1 MVKKNMQDFTLVK
14 SNLRG
19 YELGYIMTQE
29 IKQRIEQLRL
39 NKTPDGY
46 KKTAIGVIP
55 QDWEVVRFKKL
66 FSRLT
71 RRNTELNKNVLTI
84 SAQYGLI
91 SQEEFFNKTVASENT
106 ETYFLLNKGDFAYN
120 KSYSNGYPY
129 GAIKSL
135 TKYNKGIV
143 SPLYI
148 CFSVTEENKF
158 PEFYNQYFEAGK
170 FNREINAYAQ
180 EGARNHGLLN
190 IAVEDF
196 FNSLL
201 IKPPLAEQQKIAAI
215 LSTQDKVIELQ
226 QKRIDELKKLKK
238 AYLSKMFPQKGSNV
252 PELRFK
258 GFTGN
263 WEQRKLG
270 DIVGIYDGVHQT
282 PNYQDS
288 GVMFLSVENIATLKS
303 SKFISEEDFKRDYK
317 VYPQENDILMTRIG
331 DVGTTNVVT
340 DNGLKAYYVSLAL
353 LKYKKTDPYFLS
365 NAIQSDFVQKGLAN
379 RTLKTAVPMKINKD
393 EIGKVDVMLPVSPEE
408 QHQIGS
414 YFQNLDNLITLQ
426 SRKLDAEK
434 LKKKSLMQLLLTGI
448 VRVK

>member
-55 QDWEVVRFKKL
+55 QDWEVINLSDISEYKTK
-66 FSRLT
+66 
-71 RRNTELNKNVLTI
+71 KNVENIKYPTFTNSATEGIIKQTDYFDKEI
-84 SAQYGLI
+84 SNDENI
-91 SQEEFFNKTVASENT
+91 SGYYLVNENDFVYNPRISVSAPCGPINCSHIP
-106 ETYFLLNKGDFAYN
+106 ET
-120 KSYSNGYPY
+120 
-129 GAIKSL
+129 
-135 TKYNKGIV
+135 GIM
-143 SPLYI
+143 SPLYTV
-148 CFSVTEENKF
+148 FKLLKEK
-158 PEFYNQYFEAGK
+158 EFYEFFFHSSIWYKYMCSVANY
-170 FNREINAYAQ
+170 
-180 EGARNHGLLN
+180 GARSDRMN
-190 IAVEDF
+190 ITNNDF
-196 FNSLL
+196 FKMPLCQ
-201 IKPPLAEQQKIAAI
+201 PPLAEQQKIAEI

-263 WEQRKLG
+263 WEQHKCCELCSISTGKSNTQDNVPDGEYPFYVRSPIIERSNKYLY
-270 DIVGIYDGVHQT
+270 DEEAVLTVGDGVGT
-282 PNYQDS
+282 
-288 GVMFLSVENIATLKS
+288 G
-303 SKFISEEDFKRDYK
+303 K
-317 VYPQENDILMTRIG
+317 VYHYVNGKYDLHQRVYRMFNFDKSISAKYFYYYFSNHFYERVMMMTAKTSVDSVRLDMIADMNIHFPKIAEQQKIG
-331 DVGTTNVVT
+331 
-340 DNGLKAYYVSLAL
+340 S
-353 LKYKKTDPYFLS
+353 F
-365 NAIQSDFVQKGLAN
+365 F
-379 RTLKTAVPMKINKD
+379 RTL
-393 EIGKVDVMLPVSPEE
+393 
-408 QHQIGS
+408 
-414 YFQNLDNLITLQ
+414 DNIITLQ

>member
-1 MVKKNMQDFTLVK
+1 
-14 SNLRG
+14 
-19 YELGYIMTQE
+19 MTQE
-29 IKQRIEQLRL
+29 IKQRIKQLRL

-263 WEQRKLG
+263 WEQHKCCELCSISTGKSNTQDNVPDGEYPFYVRSPIIERSNKYLY
-270 DIVGIYDGVHQT
+270 DEEAVLTVGDGVGT
-282 PNYQDS
+282 
-288 GVMFLSVENIATLKS
+288 G
-303 SKFISEEDFKRDYK
+303 K
-317 VYPQENDILMTRIG
+317 VYHYVNGKYDLHQRVYRMFNFDKSISAKYFYYYFSNHFYERVMMMTAKTSVDSVRLDMIADMNIHFPKIAEQQKIG
-331 DVGTTNVVT
+331 
-340 DNGLKAYYVSLAL
+340 S
-353 LKYKKTDPYFLS
+353 F
-365 NAIQSDFVQKGLAN
+365 F
-379 RTLKTAVPMKINKD
+379 RTL
-393 EIGKVDVMLPVSPEE
+393 
-408 QHQIGS
+408 
-414 YFQNLDNLITLQ
+414 DNIITLQ

>member
-1 MVKKNMQDFTLVK
+1 
-14 SNLRG
+14 
-19 YELGYIMTQE
+19 MTQE
-29 IKQRIEQLRL
+29 IKQRIEQI
-39 NKTPDGY
+39 KKGKVPAGY
-46 KKTAIGVIP
+46 KKSKLGIVSSE
-55 QDWEVVRFKKL
+55 WENTSFSTL
-66 FSRLT
+66 FTTTSDF
-71 RRNTELNKNVLTI
+71 TEDNAKYPLYSLTI
-84 SAQYGLI
+84 ENGITA
-91 SQEEFFNKTVASENT
+91 KTERYERS
-106 ETYFLLNKGDFAYN
+106 FLVKKNNSYKIMQPNDFAYN
-120 KSYSNGYPY
+120 PMNIRFGAVARHKGTKAVSVSGYY
-129 GAIKSL
+129 DIFTTVNQSDLQFMDDFLSSDLML
-135 TKYNKGIV
+135 TYYNKQSTGSLIEKKRV
-143 SPLYI
+143 HFSQFLDFNLPL
-148 CFSVTEENKF
+148 
-158 PEFYNQYFEAGK
+158 
-170 FNREINAYAQ
+170 
-180 EGARNHGLLN
+180 
-190 IAVEDF
+190 
-196 FNSLL
+196 
-201 IKPPLAEQQKIAAI
+201 PPLSERKKIAAI

-238 AYLSKMFPQKGSNV
+238 AYLNKMFPQKESNV

-408 QHQIGS
+408 QQKIGS
-414 YFQNLDNLITLQ
+414 FFRTLDNIITLQ

>member
-1 MVKKNMQDFTLVK
+1 
-14 SNLRG
+14 
-19 YELGYIMTQE
+19 MTQE
-29 IKQRIEQLRL
+29 IKQRIEQI
-39 NKTPDGY
+39 KKGKVPAGY
-46 KKTAIGVIP
+46 KKSKLGIVSSE
-55 QDWEVVRFKKL
+55 WENTSFSTL
-66 FSRLT
+66 FTTTSDF
-71 RRNTELNKNVLTI
+71 TEDNAKYPLYSLTI
-84 SAQYGLI
+84 ENGITA
-91 SQEEFFNKTVASENT
+91 KTERYERS
-106 ETYFLLNKGDFAYN
+106 FLVKKNNSYKIMQPNDFAYN
-120 KSYSNGYPY
+120 PMNIRFGAVARHKGTKAVSVSGYY
-129 GAIKSL
+129 DIFTTVNQSDLQFMDDFLSSDLML
-135 TKYNKGIV
+135 TYYNKQSTGSLIEKKRV
-143 SPLYI
+143 HFSQFLDFNLPL
-148 CFSVTEENKF
+148 
-158 PEFYNQYFEAGK
+158 
-170 FNREINAYAQ
+170 
-180 EGARNHGLLN
+180 
-190 IAVEDF
+190 
-196 FNSLL
+196 
-201 IKPPLAEQQKIAAI
+201 PPLSERKKIAAI

-365 NAIQSDFVQKGLAN
+365 NAIQSDFVQKDLAN

>member
-1 MVKKNMQDFTLVK
+1 
-14 SNLRG
+14 
-19 YELGYIMTQE
+19 MTQE
-29 IKQRIEQLRL
+29 IKQRIKQLRL

-91 SQEEFFNKTVASENT
+91 SQEEFFNKTVASKNT
-106 ETYFLLNKGDFAYN
+106 ENYFILNKGDFAYN

-201 IKPPLAEQQKIAAI
+201 IKPPLAEQQKIVAI

-238 AYLSKMFPQKGSNV
+238 AYLNKMFPQKESNV

>member
-1 MVKKNMQDFTLVK
+1 
-14 SNLRG
+14 
-19 YELGYIMTQE
+19 MTQE
-29 IKQRIEQLRL
+29 IKQRIKQLRL

-201 IKPPLAEQQKIAAI
+201 IKPPLAEQQKIAGI

-226 QKRIDELKKLKK
+226 QKKIDELKKLKK
-238 AYLSKMFPQKGSNV
+238 AYLNKMFPQKGSNV

-263 WEQRKLG
+263 WEQHKLG
-270 DIVGIYDGVHQT
+270 EMADSFEYGLNASATEYDGKHKYLRIT
-282 PNYQDS
+282 DIDDS
-288 GVMFLSVENIATLKS
+288 SRLFNKTDLTSPDIDFTNAEKYKLK
-303 SKFISEEDFKRDYK
+303 EG
-317 VYPQENDILMTRIG
+317 DILFARTG
-331 DVGTTNVVT
+331 ASVGKSYIYKNYDGLVYYAGFLIRARVKSDYDT
-340 DNGLKAYYVSLAL
+340 DFVFQSTLTENYNTFIRLTSQRSGQPGV
-353 LKYKKTDPYFLS
+353 
-365 NAIQSDFVQKGLAN
+365 NAQEYSDFTICVPSLPEQQK
-379 RTLKTAVPMKINKD
+379 
-393 EIGKVDVMLPVSPEE
+393 
-408 QHQIGS
+408 IGS
-414 YFQNLDNLITLQ
+414 FFRTLDNLITLQ

>member
-1 MVKKNMQDFTLVK
+1 
-14 SNLRG
+14 
-19 YELGYIMTQE
+19 MTQE

-46 KKTAIGVIP
+46 KKTTVGVIP
-55 QDWEVVRFKKL
+55 QEWEVVRFKKL

-71 RRNTELNKNVLTI
+71 RRNTEHNKNVLTI

-106 ETYFLLNKGDFAYN
+106 ENYFLLNKGDFAYN
-120 KSYSNGYPY
+120 KSYSNGYPF

-135 TKYNKGIV
+135 TKYDKGIV

-148 CFSVTEENKF
+148 CFSVSEENKF

-201 IKPPLAEQQKIAAI
+201 IKPPLTEQQKIAEI

-238 AYLSKMFPQKGSNV
+238 AYLSKMFPQKGSNI

-263 WEQRKLG
+263 WEQHKLG
-270 DIVGIYDGVHQT
+270 ECFDERSERSAEGELI
-282 PNYQDS
+282 
-288 GVMFLSVENIATLKS
+288 SVT
-303 SKFISEEDFKRDYK
+303 ISEGIKKFAELGRHDNSSEDKSHYKR
-317 VYPQENDILMTRIG
+317 VEIG
-331 DVGTTNVVT
+331 DIAYNSMRMWQGASGYSNYSGILSPAYTVCVPHVNVDSLFFSYMFKLPELIHT
-340 DNGLKAYYVSLAL
+340 FEINSQGLTKDTWNLKFPAFSEIQIKAPKNLAE
-353 LKYKKTDPYFLS
+353 
-365 NAIQSDFVQKGLAN
+365 QQKIGSFF
-379 RTLKTAVPMKINKD
+379 RTL
-393 EIGKVDVMLPVSPEE
+393 
-408 QHQIGS
+408 
-414 YFQNLDNLITLQ
+414 DNIITLQ

>member
-1 MVKKNMQDFTLVK
+1 
-14 SNLRG
+14 
-19 YELGYIMTQE
+19 MTQE
-29 IKQRIEQLRL
+29 IKQRIKQLRL

-46 KKTAIGVIP
+46 KKTAVGVIP
-55 QDWEVVRFKKL
+55 QEWKVVRFKEL

-71 RRNTELNKNVLTI
+71 RRNTEHNKNVLTI

-106 ETYFLLNKGDFAYN
+106 ENYFLLNKGDFAYN

-148 CFSVTEENKF
+148 CFFVTEENKF

-201 IKPPLAEQQKIAAI
+201 IKPPLAEQQKIAEI

-258 GFTGN
+258 GFTGD
-263 WEQRKLG
+263 WEQRKVGELADSTYGGGTPNTSNTEYWNG
-270 DIVGIYDGVHQT
+270 DIPWIQSSDITEHQLYGIEPKKNITAIGLSKSATKLIPANSIAIVTRVGVGKLAVMPFEYT
-282 PNYQDS
+282 TSQD
-288 GVMFLSVENIATLKS
+288 FLSLGNLKIDVDFGAYLLYR
-303 SKFISEEDFKRDYK
+303 KMQSELNA
-317 VYPQENDILMTRIG
+317 VQ
-331 DVGTTNVVT
+331 GTSIKGVT
-340 DNGLKAYYVSLAL
+340 KDEL
-353 LKYKKTDPYFLS
+353 LKKNVLVPSK
-365 NAIQSDFVQKGLAN
+365 AEQQK
-379 RTLKTAVPMKINKD
+379 
-393 EIGKVDVMLPVSPEE
+393 
-408 QHQIGS
+408 IGS
-414 YFQNLDNLITLQ
+414 FFRNLDRLITLQ

>member
-1 MVKKNMQDFTLVK
+1 
-14 SNLRG
+14 
-19 YELGYIMTQE
+19 MTQE

-91 SQEEFFNKTVASENT
+91 SQEEFFNKTVASKNT
-106 ETYFLLNKGDFAYN
+106 ENYFILNKGDFAYN

-190 IAVEDF
+190 IAVKDF

-201 IKPPLAEQQKIAAI
+201 IKPPLAEQQKIAEI

-258 GFTGN
+258 GFTGD
-263 WEQRKLG
+263 WEQRKVGELADSTYGGGTPNTSNTEYWNG
-270 DIVGIYDGVHQT
+270 DIPWIQSSDITEHQLYGIEPKKNITAIGLSKSATKLIPANSIAIVTRVGVGKLAVMPFEYT
-282 PNYQDS
+282 TSQD
-288 GVMFLSVENIATLKS
+288 FLSLGNLKIDVDFGAYLLYR
-303 SKFISEEDFKRDYK
+303 KMQSELNA
-317 VYPQENDILMTRIG
+317 VQ
-331 DVGTTNVVT
+331 GTSIKGVT
-340 DNGLKAYYVSLAL
+340 KDEL
-353 LKYKKTDPYFLS
+353 LKKNVLVPSK
-365 NAIQSDFVQKGLAN
+365 AEQQK
-379 RTLKTAVPMKINKD
+379 
-393 EIGKVDVMLPVSPEE
+393 
-408 QHQIGS
+408 IGS
-414 YFQNLDNLITLQ
+414 FFRNLDRLITLQ

>member
-1 MVKKNMQDFTLVK
+1 
-14 SNLRG
+14 
-19 YELGYIMTQE
+19 MTQE
-29 IKQRIEQLRL
+29 IKQRIKQLRL

-120 KSYSNGYPY
+120 KSYSNGYPF

-135 TKYNKGIV
+135 TKYDKGIV

-148 CFSVTEENKF
+148 CFSVSEENKF

-201 IKPPLAEQQKIAAI
+201 IKPPLAEQQKIAEI

-263 WEQRKLG
+263 WEQRRFSETFDFLQNNTLSRAELNMQNGKVKNVHYGDVLIKFGEFTDVQNTELSFISDDNIADKYSSAKLNNG
-270 DIVGIYDGVHQT
+270 DIVIADTAEDETVGKCTEIGNIGTIPVVSGLHTMPCRPKEDFAEAYLGFFMNSTSYHDQLFPFMQGIKV
-282 PNYQDS
+282 S
-288 GVMFLSVENIATLKS
+288 SISKS
-303 SKFISEEDFKRDYK
+303 SIQETVIK
-317 VYPQENDILMTRIG
+317 YPKD
-331 DVGTTNVVT
+331 
-340 DNGLKAYYVSLAL
+340 KAE
-353 LKYKKTDPYFLS
+353 
-365 NAIQSDFVQKGLAN
+365 QQK
-379 RTLKTAVPMKINKD
+379 
-393 EIGKVDVMLPVSPEE
+393 
-408 QHQIGS
+408 IGS
-414 YFQNLDNLITLQ
+414 FFRNLNHLITLQ

>member
-1 MVKKNMQDFTLVK
+1 
-14 SNLRG
+14 
-19 YELGYIMTQE
+19 MTQE

-46 KKTAIGVIP
+46 KKTAVGVIP
-55 QDWEVVRFKKL
+55 QEWEVVRFKKL

-71 RRNTELNKNVLTI
+71 RRNTEHNKNVLTI

-106 ETYFLLNKGDFAYN
+106 ENYFLLNKGDFTYN
-120 KSYSNGYPY
+120 KSYSNGYPF

-135 TKYNKGIV
+135 TKYDKGIV

-148 CFSVTEENKF
+148 CFFVTEENKF

-263 WEQRKLG
+263 WEQHKLG
-270 DIVGIYDGVHQT
+270 EIVTIVKGQQVNKASLSNVGKYYVLNGGISPSGYTDKFNTPQDTISISEGGNSCGYVNYNFEPFWSGGHNYTLNNSKILDIFL
-282 PNYQDS
+282 YQY
-288 GVMFLSVENIATLKS
+288 L
-303 SKFISEEDFKRDYK
+303 KFIEPSIMALR
-317 VYPQENDILMTRIG
+317 
-331 DVGTTNVVT
+331 VGSGLPNVQKSRLENVVVFFP
-340 DNGLKAYYVSLAL
+340 N
-353 LKYKKTDPYFLS
+353 
-365 NAIQSDFVQKGLAN
+365 N
-379 RTLKTAVPMKINKD
+379 
-393 EIGKVDVMLPVSPEE
+393 EE
-408 QHQIGS
+408 QHKIGS
-414 YFQNLDNLITLQ
+414 FFRTLDNLITLQ

>member
-1 MVKKNMQDFTLVK
+1 
-14 SNLRG
+14 
-19 YELGYIMTQE
+19 MTQE
-29 IKQRIEQLRL
+29 IKQRIEQI
-39 NKTPDGY
+39 KKGKVPAGY
-46 KKTAIGVIP
+46 KKSKLGIVSSE
-55 QDWEVVRFKKL
+55 WENTSFSTL
-66 FSRLT
+66 FTTTSDF
-71 RRNTELNKNVLTI
+71 TEDNAKYPLYSLTI
-84 SAQYGLI
+84 ENGITA
-91 SQEEFFNKTVASENT
+91 KTERYERS
-106 ETYFLLNKGDFAYN
+106 FLVKKNNSYKIMQPNDFAYN
-120 KSYSNGYPY
+120 PMNIRFGAVARHKGTKAVSVSGYY
-129 GAIKSL
+129 DIFTTVNQSDLQFMDDFLSSDLML
-135 TKYNKGIV
+135 TYYNKQSTGSLIEKKRV
-143 SPLYI
+143 HFSQFLDFNLPL
-148 CFSVTEENKF
+148 
-158 PEFYNQYFEAGK
+158 
-170 FNREINAYAQ
+170 
-180 EGARNHGLLN
+180 
-190 IAVEDF
+190 
-196 FNSLL
+196 
-201 IKPPLAEQQKIAAI
+201 PPLSERKKIAAI